1 MSNILERVNNLLK
14 LPQHLCN
21 MCGNCCR
28 MATFKGGLSYEEVLE
43 LANSKEAEES
53 QVIGARD
60 FLAIF
65 EPYESTED
73 AKKIGPEFVE
83 SVYETFGKDSKVS
96 FFHCKF
102 LGQIGDKYGCLI
114 HEDRPQLCRMYP
126 IPHERTFYFPGCGFE
141 KQGRKNWEEI
151 KNILQSLEE
160 KRANLQ
166 NKVKEEETKE

>member
-43 LANSKEAEES
+43 LANSKDEDES
-53 QVIGARD
+53 QVVGAKD

-65 EPYESTED
+65 QPYVSSEE
-73 AKKIGPEFVE
+73 AKKIAPEFTE
-83 SVYETFGKDSKVS
+83 SVYEIFGKDSKVG

-102 LGQIGDKYGCLI
+102 LGKMGEKYGCLI

-126 IPHERTFYFPGCGFE
+126 IPHERTFYFPECGFKE
-141 KQGRKNWEEI
+141 QGRKNWEEI
-151 KNILQSLEE
+151 KNIISSLEE
-160 KRANLQ
+160 KRDHLQ
-166 NKVKEEETKE
+166 SKAKAEEEKE